1 MNIIF
6 TIVLVILIITV
17 IFLFV
22 TRLSGNAPSIFG
34 YHVFRVSSGSM
45 EPELMK
51 GDVILV
57 KKVPMSE
64 IKKGDIITYK
74 SRTGQMEGEM
84 ITHRVVEDPELNNGT
99 YYFQTKG
106 DAEGA
111 TLDPVVNDEQVQG
124 VVVKKIPFIDKL
136 YSFFFTPYGL
146 ILFIFIIV
154 LLFGYEMISLIM
166 SYKSIDE
173 HDDDY
178 YEPKAKKPSN
188 KRKKRK

>member
-1 MNIIF
+1 
-6 TIVLVILIITV
+6 
-17 IFLFV
+17 
-22 TRLSGNAPSIFG
+22 
-34 YHVFRVSSGSM
+34 
-45 EPELMK
+45 MK

-188 KRKKRK
+188 KRKKRKQNHFPVFVIVYCDFFDRGVFDNA

>member
-1 MNIIF
+1 
-6 TIVLVILIITV
+6 
-17 IFLFV
+17 
-22 TRLSGNAPSIFG
+22 
-34 YHVFRVSSGSM
+34 
-45 EPELMK
+45 
-51 GDVILV
+51 
-57 KKVPMSE
+57 
-64 IKKGDIITYK
+64 
-74 SRTGQMEGEM
+74 M